1 MRHKR
6 KLLTAILA
14 LGFLSLTSCNINLL
28 AKEENPVVT
37 TSIIEN
43 TTADYTIPNP
53 ETKGDY
59 KVSYVCNNGY
69 TYTSITTAQNKIL
82 EPDTPTKTCAT
93 FKGWYIDKELTNLFD
108 FSKAVH
114 EDTILYAKWDI
125 DLVSLVNQVS
135 TDTIKA
141 NVRIF
146 ITNYD
151 KTGYG
156 PMATIR
162 NASTAL
168 GSGVIFYEYG
178 AYYYALTNNHV
189 VYTTTT
195 YQDLTLEDAYEEK
208 YEFDIVAKDSQYDL
222 SIIRFRKSNEL
233 TVLNLAKYGLE
244 KNELV
249 FAMGEPN
256 GLSNTVSMGYSLG
269 SKVFTPDEATIAMSN
284 VTFSVYMSSAPIDS
298 GSSGG
303 ALIDSNLNLV
313 GINFASAIDQETN
326 QFKYSYTIP
335 ENRVREFINSH
346 LSFDI

>member
-1 MRHKR
+1 
-6 KLLTAILA
+6 
-14 LGFLSLTSCNINLL
+14 
-28 AKEENPVVT
+28 
-37 TSIIEN
+37 
-43 TTADYTIPNP
+43 
-53 ETKGDY
+53 
-59 KVSYVCNNGY
+59 
-69 TYTSITTAQNKIL
+69 
-82 EPDTPTKTCAT
+82 
-93 FKGWYIDKELTNLFD
+93 
-108 FSKAVH
+108 
-114 EDTILYAKWDI
+114 
-125 DLVSLVNQVS
+125 
-135 TDTIKA
+135 
-141 NVRIF
+141 
-146 ITNYD
+146 
-151 KTGYG
+151 
-156 PMATIR
+156 MATIR